1 MAKAA
6 EKATDK
12 AAADDQAVTPRPP
25 MLSDYGLALSVYVLY
40 LLGFFT
46 GLTAVIGLIIAS
58 MQVDRAEPVSR
69 SHFRFQIR
77 TFWIGLLFLVAG
89 IITVHIAHRRGDPS
103 VVGCLDFD
111 PMRQR
116 SVGAQRRRA
125 DRRSGVVVFRLSV
138 AAAGADQKETPTRR
152 PFCHITRQFFLTPP

>member
-58 MQVDRAEPVSR
+58 MQVYRAEPVSR

-89 IITVHIAHRRGDPS
+89 VVTVHIGIGAVILVWWGVWTLIRCVKGLLALNAGEPIDDPES
-103 VVGCLDFD
+103 W
-111 PMRQR
+111 
-116 SVGAQRRRA
+116 
-125 DRRSGVVVFRLSV
+125 
-138 AAAGADQKETPTRR
+138 
-152 PFCHITRQFFLTPP
+152 FFG